1 MIYRM
6 KQNADVL
13 KSAKSNITED
23 EAEAQ
28 IRGMAKELGVSV
40 SNLRKYGGAF
50 CYFYI
55 VQSDE

>member
-40 SNLRKYGGAF
+40 SNLRKHGEAF